1 MANQVLKW
9 LCILCAATIIVNGLL
24 FMGTGSH
31 KVLISLYSAAGI
43 GVLSGIGLLVTR
55 KKG

>member
-9 LCILCAATIIVNGLL
+9 LCLICVATIIVNGLL
-24 FMGTGSH
+24 YMGTGNE
-31 KVLISLYSAAGI
+31 KVLISLFCGAGLGGLSA
-43 GVLSGIGLLVTR
+43 IGLLVTR

>member
-9 LCILCAATIIVNGLL
+9 LCLLCAATIFVNGLL

-31 KVLISLYSAAGI
+31 RVLISLYSAAGI
-43 GVLSGIGLLVTR
+43 GVLSGIGLLVMR

>member
-1 MANQVLKW
+1 MTTQVLKW
-9 LCILCAATIIVNGLL
+9 LCLLCLASIIVNGLL

-31 KVLISLYSAAGI
+31 KVLISLYSAAGL
-43 GVLSGIGLLVTR
+43 GVLSGIGLIVTR